1 MRSTYAQGRHYVCL
15 SSSDPIILQA
25 SNISRS
31 SLLPT
36 MQWSLPME
44 VPSLV
49 LVLKSMWDRGM
60 DGIWDRV
67 FWLFMVDRLRNLSTS
82 PCLSP
87 QSLQIGW
94 VTIGWVTVV
103 NLARG
108 RHGRIDHLII
118 DVQASWVC
126 SCKNNVVASFN
137 RTRWKLTVF
146 IYLLL
151 YITNSSYNT
160 KLFINLG
167 YVLKKIHTVSLWL
180 TGETGES
187 GPARLYNTETALE
200 KLQEEAKGDN
210 WKWQHHFAKDQK
222 RIISW
227 YFLSKY
233 LFNSWN
239 SKPVRERDH
248 QCVCTFD

>member
-1 MRSTYAQGRHYVCL
+1 MPVCPVLIQL
-15 SSSDPIILQA
+15 S
-25 SNISRS
+25 SRS
-31 SLLPT
+31 SPLPT

-44 VPSLV
+44 VPSASLV
-49 LVLKSMWDRGM
+49 LVLKSMWDCGM
-60 DGIWDRV
+60 DGIWDR
-67 FWLFMVDRLRNLSTS
+67 FFLLFMLDRLCKMWTS
-82 PCLSP
+82 PCLFP

-126 SCKNNVVASFN
+126 SCKNNVVECFN

-146 IYLLL
+146 IYCCILKTRHT
-151 YITNSSYNT
+151 IQTSYNC
-160 KLFINLG
+160 ILG
-167 YVLKKIHTVSLWL
+167 YFLKKTHTVSLLL
-180 TGETGES
+180 TGFRQVRAAQHVYTIRRPPS
-187 GPARLYNTETALE
+187 RNFKKRP
-200 KLQEEAKGDN
+200 QGDN

-227 YFLSKY
+227 YFLSNY
-233 LFNSWN
+233 LFNYSN